1 MYDHEGRRRAVAA
14 RAAASFRSREA
25 RRDRDATNLSKR
37 ARQRRGDELARE
49 KAARIGGRG
58 GEGRVTERDGRKGW
72 GDGVA
77 GMDHLAAPQ
86 SSNEI

>member
-58 GEGRVTERDGRKGW
+58 GEGDREGRKKGVGGRGGW
-72 GDGVA
+72 HGPSSR
-77 GMDHLAAPQ
+77 AAVK
-86 SSNEI
+86 

>member
-1 MYDHEGRRRAVAA
+1 MNWRERKLLESAA
-14 RAAASFRSREA
+14 
-25 RRDRDATNLSKR
+25 
-37 ARQRRGDELARE
+37 
-49 KAARIGGRG
+49 

>member
-25 RRDRDATNLSKR
+25 RDATETRRVYRNERDREAMNW
-37 ARQRRGDELARE
+37 RE
-49 KAARIGGRG
+49 RKLLESAA

>member
-1 MYDHEGRRRAVAA
+1 MYDHEGRRRAVAG
-14 RAAASFRSREA
+14 RVYRNERDREA
-25 RRDRDATNLSKR
+25 MNW
-37 ARQRRGDELARE
+37 RE
-49 KAARIGGRG
+49 RKLLESAA